1 MCANLA
7 LVTAH
12 PQKDNAARVRP
23 LESEKDSGCE
33 EKSKVHSVGT
43 HEANKY
49 ISNES
54 DWIGRRNGEQLK
66 KALVF
71 RLSYLFDFACDSH
84 RIRRIIVFV

>member
-12 PQKDNAARVRP
+12 PQKDNADRVRP
-23 LESEKDSGCE
+23 LESETESEGVRSEVKYTPSAHMKQTNIFLMRVIGSGVE
-33 EKSKVHSVGT
+33 MV
-43 HEANKY
+43 NNY
-49 ISNES
+49 
-54 DWIGRRNGEQLK
+54 K

-84 RIRRIIVFV
+84 RI